1 MVNKTPYE
9 QSGHNVWL
17 TELFNKN
24 EMVIKYRPLFVL
36 LVINMS
42 ERKTRPARE
51 EDLIVPNGSHAMK
64 PNDGTPYKL
73 RAALVDGI
81 PAQAGIDPFGTYSE
95 RIRILLEH
103 AHDELGLEFQTKRFM
118 IRDEEPGICHW
129 GHKDQY
135 FAIEVFVDDD

>member
-1 MVNKTPYE
+1 MT
-9 QSGHNVWL
+9 GD
-17 TELFNKN
+17 
-24 EMVIKYRPLFVL
+24 
-36 LVINMS
+36 NMS

-51 EDLIVPNGSHAMK
+51 EDLIVPNGGHAMK

-129 GHKDQY
+129 GHNDQS